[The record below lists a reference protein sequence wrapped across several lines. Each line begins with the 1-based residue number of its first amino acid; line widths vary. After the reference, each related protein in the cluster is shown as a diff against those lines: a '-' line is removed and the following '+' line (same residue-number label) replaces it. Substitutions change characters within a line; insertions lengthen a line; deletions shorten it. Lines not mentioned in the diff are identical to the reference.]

1 MFEVING
8 NVNSVHY
15 DSSRLAMRDIEEGN
29 NLPLKFD
36 RDLEPLNS
44 NGYM

>member
-8 NVNSVHY
+8 IVNSVHY
-15 DSSRLAMRDIEEGN
+15 DSSRLAMGDIEEDN
-29 NLPLKFD
+29 NLPLKFE
-36 RDLEPLNS
+36 RDLEPLNP